1 METSVQ
7 TNVEEKPKLVR
18 PRTALH
24 RYKEDGT
31 YDRKPLSKTY
41 FIDYYAAHKQ
51 TVTCV
56 HCNMSF
62 THKNGLWKHERRN
75 TTCRTQI
82 ELRQLRAQVEQLQ
95 AQLPPQEIV

>member
-1 METSVQ
+1 METSVE
-7 TNVEEKPKLVR
+7 TDVEEKPKQIR

-41 FIDYYAAHKQ
+41 FTYYYAAHKQ
-51 TVTCV
+51 TVTCE

-62 THKNGLWKHERRN
+62 THKNGLWKHARRN
-75 TTCRTQI
+75 STCRTQI
-82 ELRQLRAQVEQLQ
+82 ELKQLRAQVEQLQ
-95 AQLPPQEIV
+95 AQLPPQELA